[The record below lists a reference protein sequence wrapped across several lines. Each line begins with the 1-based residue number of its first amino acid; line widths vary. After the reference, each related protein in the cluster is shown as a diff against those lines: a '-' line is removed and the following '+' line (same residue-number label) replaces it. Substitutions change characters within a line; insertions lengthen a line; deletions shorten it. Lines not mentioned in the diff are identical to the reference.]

1 MKFRQ
6 IKDYTNEALKIK
18 KRKAIDEDATGMLK
32 FHMVYTV
39 DGVRSE
45 QDVSAVNVQK
55 AEELIKKQYEGKSV
69 VFTSKQQVKESYGA
83 LDNFDA
89 VHTIGKLNPGDKF
102 KNRKGTVI
110 TIVEPT
116 KDGRVQYRVGD
127 EIRIGS
133 ENSIQN
139 MLYANNYMRIS
150 EWKENLQEAYGY
162 RVSYDDLI
170 EIQGKIDRLIR
181 KMADNHQDEISPSS
195 NTYRIGL
202 PFIGTREGYID
213 LQNMNQYI
221 EGHEDDWDDEDDYY
235 GESLR
240 EDLKQETPQTGEDTG
255 LANMLIHAIN
265 GEWETISE
273 YNDILTLIR
282 ANNKNDMIPVI
293 EDILSEENKHI
304 GQLQKILETISGNV
318 ADISEGEQ
326 EASEQILDNNVEGSI
341 DMSHAY
347 VPDDDFG
354 SNSGFDIYLV

>member
-1 MKFRQ
+1 MRFKQ

-18 KRKAIDEDATGMLK
+18 KRRTMDEDTTGMLK

-39 DGVRSE
+39 DGVKSE
-45 QDVSAVNVQK
+45 QDVSAVNIQK
-55 AEELIKKQYEGKSV
+55 AEELIKKQYEGKNV
-69 VFTSKQQVKESYGA
+69 VFTSKQQVKE
-83 LDNFDA
+83 
-89 VHTIGKLNPGDKF
+89 
-102 KNRKGTVI
+102 
-110 TIVEPT
+110 
-116 KDGRVQYRVGD
+116 
-127 EIRIGS
+127 
-133 ENSIQN
+133 
-139 MLYANNYMRIS
+139 
-150 EWKENLQEAYGY
+150 NLQEAYGY
-162 RVSYDDLI
+162 KVSYDDLI

-213 LQNMNQYI
+213 LQNTNQYI

-240 EDLKQETPQTGEDTG
+240 EDLEQETPQTGEDTG

-273 YNDILTLIR
+273 YNDILTLIKT
-282 ANNKNDMIPVI
+282 NNKNDMIPVI
-293 EDILSEENKHI
+293 EDILSEENKHV

-326 EASEQILDNNVEGSI
+326 EASEQIWDSKLPRIENEVNNT
-341 DMSHAY
+341 Y

>member
-1 MKFRQ
+1 MKFKQ
-6 IKDYTNEALKIK
+6 LKDYTNEALKIK
-18 KRKAIDEDATGMLK
+18 KRKTMDEDATGMLK

-69 VFTSKQQVKESYGA
+69 VFTSKQQVKE
-83 LDNFDA
+83 
-89 VHTIGKLNPGDKF
+89 
-102 KNRKGTVI
+102 
-110 TIVEPT
+110 
-116 KDGRVQYRVGD
+116 
-127 EIRIGS
+127 
-133 ENSIQN
+133 
-139 MLYANNYMRIS
+139 
-150 EWKENLQEAYGY
+150 NLQEAYGY
-162 RVSYDDLI
+162 KVSYDDLI
-170 EIQGKIDRLIR
+170 DIQSKIDRLIR
-181 KMADNHQDEISPSS
+181 KMADNNQDEISPSS

-202 PFIGTREGYID
+202 PFIGTHEGYID
-213 LQNMNQYI
+213 LKNTNQYI

-240 EDLKQETPQTGEDTG
+240 EDLEQETPQTGEDTG

-293 EDILSEENKHI
+293 EDILSEENKHV

-326 EASEQILDNNVEGSI
+326 EASEQMWDNKVESSM

>member
-1 MKFRQ
+1 MKFKQ
-6 IKDYTNEALKIK
+6 VKDYKLEALRIK
-18 KRKAIDEDATGMLK
+18 KRKEEELEEDTSGMMK

-39 DGVRSE
+39 DGVKSE

-55 AEELIKKQYEGKSV
+55 AEELIKKQYDGKNV
-69 VFTSKQQVKESYGA
+69 LFTSKQQVKES
-83 LDNFDA
+83 F
-89 VHTIGKLNPGDKF
+89 
-102 KNRKGTVI
+102 
-110 TIVEPT
+110 
-116 KDGRVQYRVGD
+116 
-127 EIRIGS
+127 
-133 ENSIQN
+133 
-139 MLYANNYMRIS
+139 NNL
-150 EWKENLQEAYGY
+150 KEAYGY

-181 KMADNHQDEISPSS
+181 KMAENHQDEISPSS

-202 PFIGTREGYID
+202 PFIGTSEGYID

-221 EGHEDDWDDEDDYY
+221 EGHEDDWDEDDDDYY
-235 GESLR
+235 ESLK
-240 EDLKQETPQTGEDTG
+240 EDLEQETPQTANDTG

-273 YNDILTLIR
+273 YNDILTVIK
-282 ANNKNDMIPVI
+282 NNNQSDMIPVI
-293 EDILSEENKHI
+293 EDILSEENKHV

-326 EASEQILDNNVEGSI
+326 EASEQMWDNKVESSM

-354 SNSGFDIYLV
+354 PNSGFDIYLV